1 MRARFLTRI
10 ILLAASLTQLLC
22 GTAVAQVS
30 GLGDGIR
37 VPLSLKQKRQS
48 AEWLKNRQ
56 AELKKSGY
64 KAKSRTEQQL
74 TCLRVIRRRHERL
87 AMRAAQAAACQE
99 ARAEAY
105 MELARKQIRVRT
117 RSRILSFEG
126 NAVDGFTPR
135 DESFERRFTQNEPVN
150 WSSNYGRLAAKHKGI
165 ANAKRFRA
173 ETYYPD
179 RIRNTDRRIQELE
192 ALQVLGN

>member
-1 MRARFLTRI
+1 V
-10 ILLAASLTQLLC
+10 TQLLC

-74 TCLRVIRRRHERL
+74 TWLRVIRRRHERL
-87 AMRAAQAAACQE
+87 GMRAAQAAACQE

-105 MELARKQIRVRT
+105 MELAREQIRVRRCSVS
-117 RSRILSFEG
+117 RSRMLSFEG